1 MEERK
6 RSLQELWTQH
16 YVQHVLNG
24 NVTKEGLEQMRAR
37 EREIMLAAIAQSE
50 ERKALREA
58 RETWGDKY
66 EI

>member
-6 RSLQELWTQH
+6 RSSQELWERH

-37 EREIMLAAIAQSE
+37 ELEIMLAAIAQSE

-58 RETWGDKY
+58 REIWGGKY

>member
-6 RSLQELWTQH
+6 RSLRELWEHQ
-16 YVQHVLNG
+16 YVRNVLHG

-58 RETWGDKY
+58 REIWGDKY